1 MGIRSIIKHELVRVE
16 APAATQADPAGRERK
31 ECTTEPTARVVEL
44 EGRAHAIEVTCGCGE
59 VIVLEL
65 DYGEG
70 NQNPS

>member
-16 APAATQADPAGRERK
+16 ENDPARVDSSGHGK
-31 ECTTEPTARVVEL
+31 ACVAEPSARLLEI

-65 DYGEG
+65 DYGAQAPQEA
-70 NQNPS
+70 